1 MNTSTIMHEGVEHTW
16 CPEHKSRD
24 ESIAGSYMK
33 MPHDHD
39 AWLAKRLARNGTRNG
54 GRRRSQYE
62 RETPTSAEPDQV
74 ESENPP
80 NKKAKTLKL
89 ALNKRLATAMVTQ
102 HNVTPAEADAMFNTA
117 YAEAD
122 ASLN

>member
-1 MNTSTIMHEGVEHTW
+1 M
-16 CPEHKSRD
+16 CPEHKSKD
-24 ESIAGSYMK
+24 DSISGSYMK

-39 AWLAKRLARNGTRNG
+39 AWLAKRLTRNVTRLNRNGTKS
-54 GRRRSQYE
+54 RSRGQFD
-62 RETPTSAEPDQV
+62 RDPPTPAEPDQV
-74 ESENPP
+74 ASNPPP
-80 NKKAKTLKL
+80 NKRAKSLKL
-89 ALNKRLATAMVTQ
+89 ALNQRLATAMVTQ